1 MKAFVAGASGET
13 GQRIVRQ
20 LVGRGIAVKGLVRDA
35 VGARPQL
42 PIEAEL
48 FQGDLSDRESLQRA
62 MKDCTVVMHAA
73 GARPSVDL
81 TGPYKV
87 DCQGTNNL
95 VDAAKT
101 NNIEHFVMVSSLCV
115 SRLFHPLNLFG
126 LVLWW
131 KRQGEMYL
139 QKSGLNYTIVRPGG
153 LRNEDAD
160 PRKLVMEPADTLF
173 EGGVSRWKVA
183 ETCIEALFQPN
194 ARNCVVEI
202 VAQEQA
208 PDQSFAELFANAAK
222 ASAQL

>member
-1 MKAFVAGASGET
+1 
-13 GQRIVRQ
+13 
-20 LVGRGIAVKGLVRDA
+20 
-35 VGARPQL
+35 
-42 PIEAEL
+42 
-48 FQGDLSDRESLQRA
+48 

-73 GARPSVDL
+73 GARPSIDL
-81 TGPYKV
+81 TSPYKV
-87 DCQGTNNL
+87 DCQGTKNL

-131 KRQGEMYL
+131 KRQGEIYL

-160 PRKLVMEPADTLF
+160 SGKLVMEPADTLF

-208 PDQSFAELFANAAK
+208 PDQSFAELFANVAK